1 MATEQSVNLFALVQ
15 NAIVSETEHAR
26 KEQQLRQQLR
36 QQRQQQLFQQSIKR
50 LENEL
55 PVLIKQA
62 IRLGKSSVELPGFC
76 VNCYVFL
83 ARDFIMPSLWQD
95 VKKFCESQG
104 LLLVLK
110 QQSFIDP
117 FNPKRTKYRYS
128 LNIDLTNYE
137 IDSA

>member
-26 KEQQLRQQLR
+26 KEQQLRQQ
-36 QQRQQQLFQQSIKR
+36 RQQQLFQQSIKK

-62 IRLGKSSVELPGFC
+62 IHLGKSSVELPGFC

-83 ARDFIMPSLWQD
+83 ARDFILPQLWQD
-95 VKKFCESQG
+95 VKGFCESQG

-110 QQSFIDP
+110 QQSFTDP
-117 FNPKRTKYRYS
+117 FNPERTKYRYS

-137 IDSA
+137 IDSAQY